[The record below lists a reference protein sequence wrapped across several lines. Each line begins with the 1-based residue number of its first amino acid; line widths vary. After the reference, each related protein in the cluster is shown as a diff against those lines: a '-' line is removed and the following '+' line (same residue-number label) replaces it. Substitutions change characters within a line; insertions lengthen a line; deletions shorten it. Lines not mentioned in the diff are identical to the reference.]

1 MVTRDTS
8 IFSLASYR
16 EGIHRAHKAGH
27 ITYVD
32 SYVPESGEMRFS
44 NHISWDIN
52 GIHYEGGLSFTNT
65 RPLFDG
71 IPLALAYFENQPLT
85 FLELGPGAG
94 NACHE
99 LYSLSKTMNM
109 DVTIHTASYTPINP
123 YMPLLR
129 SGDELL
135 ASLSPSPH
143 LKIMEKGPHGCSWY
157 ILDEDVFR
165 MPHEALH
172 QIYGK
177 LNDPYI
183 HHQHI
188 GYYPGELDLPSA
200 GFDIIYDM
208 FGPLHREDVG
218 SIVDAY
224 ARLSEKG
231 MLFFV
236 FHERYAPGK
245 IMLEGAKKRLTPIFD
260 AHDMVVVDTQHYS
273 AMVARE
279 NNPLARRFRKKFK
292 SEFQT
297 FEAHDMMG
305 FLKWLQ
311 GDL

>member
-1 MVTRDTS
+1 MPSS

-16 EGIHRAHKAGH
+16 EGIHRADEEGR
-27 ITYVD
+27 ITYAD
-32 SYVPESGEMRFS
+32 QYVPESGEMRFS
-44 NHISWDIN
+44 NHISWEVN
-52 GIHYEGGLSFTNT
+52 GVHYEGGLSFTNT

-71 IPLALAYFENQPLT
+71 IRLALAYFRDEPLT

-99 LYSLSKTMNM
+99 LYCLAKTMNIP
-109 DVTIHTASYTPINP
+109 VEIHTASYTPVNP

-135 ASLSPSPH
+135 ASLSSNPH

-165 MPHEALH
+165 MPHEALG

-188 GYYPGELDLPSA
+188 GYYPRNMDLPSA

-224 ARLSEKG
+224 SRLSERG

-245 IMLEGAKKRLTPIFD
+245 IMLEGIKRRLTPIFSKRD
-260 AHDMVVVDTQHYS
+260 TVVVDTQNHS
-273 AMVARE
+273 AIVVKKKNA
-279 NNPLARRFRKKFK
+279 LALRFRKKFK
-292 SEFQT
+292 SKFQT
-297 FEAHDMMG
+297 VAADDMMD
-305 FLKWLQ
+305 FLKWLH
-311 GDL
+311 GDP